1 MKRLLKSLLAMMLCV
16 ILPLSV
22 MACNKKD
29 PQDKQPKPVAIVA
42 VDGVN
47 VQNVIE
53 ALGPI
58 SESEYLTINV
68 DFGMSSTEVYDDN
81 TEMEATSF
89 SAEFKVRKTSSG
101 YDFIAR
107 IVDESMDT
115 YTYEAPNSDLCIVLY
130 YVNGRMVV
138 AYEMAGQV
146 ISAMEA
152 GGKMTFNGLIN
163 ELNREIANDP
173 EVRQIYEQIVAMTEE
188 VKALFEQGVMANL
201 NEELDIDLAEDVNN
215 AFAYF
220 KANSHET
227 LFDLFLKEAG
237 IEKTVAEVEEIIFAV
252 VDELCADNPT
262 LSQFIGRVV
271 AVINE
276 DLAPEEQINLRE
288 ICDAI
293 EAEGLNVTALCQLV
307 NYIAG
312 EEILYEPQEETSL
325 FEYLDNL
332 ASAIRVDQLAQM
344 ILAEEDAT
352 VTDLVADFL
361 NTAKKATLCDV
372 AYEILEMDVSV
383 LDFAA
388 EELWASATLKTDS
401 QSRLTSLS
409 LEYAVDVSIQEGE
422 YDQLIISSMAN
433 LELTISYDKF
443 TTEMVIPQKVLNAI

>member
-1 MKRLLKSLLAMMLCV
+1 
-16 ILPLSV
+16 
-22 MACNKKD
+22 
-29 PQDKQPKPVAIVA
+29 
-42 VDGVN
+42 
-47 VQNVIE
+47 
-53 ALGPI
+53 
-58 SESEYLTINV
+58 
-68 DFGMSSTEVYDDN
+68 MSSTEVYDDN
-81 TEMEATSF
+81 TEMEARSF
-89 SAEFKVRKTSSG
+89 SAEFKVKKTSSG

-173 EVRQIYEQIVAMTEE
+173 EVRKIYEQIVAMTEE

-271 AVINE
+271 AVVNE

-293 EAEGLNVTALCQLV
+293 EAEGLSAAVFCEIV
-307 NYIAG
+307 NYFA
-312 EEILYEPQEETSL
+312 ELEALPAPDANTSL
-325 FEYLDNL
+325 YDYLYSL
-332 ASAIRVDQLAQM
+332 TSTIRVDDLAQ
-344 ILAEEDAT
+344 LVLGSNEVT
-352 VTDLVADFL
+352 VADLVADFL

-372 AYEILEMDVSV
+372 A
-383 LDFAA
+383 
-388 EELWASATLKTDS
+388 
-401 QSRLTSLS
+401 
-409 LEYAVDVSIQEGE
+409 
-422 YDQLIISSMAN
+422 
-433 LELTISYDKF
+433 
-443 TTEMVIPQKVLNAI
+443 

>member
-58 SESEYLTINV
+58 SESEYLTINLE
-68 DFGMSSTEVYDDN
+68 FGMENGEQFVYGGMGDGADS
-81 TEMEATSF
+81 ELLAL
-89 SAEFKVRKTSSG
+89 SAEIKVKKTNSG

-107 IVDESMDT
+107 INDFSM
-115 YTYEAPNSDLCIVLY
+115 EGGMCIVLY
-130 YVNGRMVV
+130 YVDGRMVV

-146 ISAMEA
+146 VSAMEA

-173 EVRQIYEQIVAMTEE
+173 EVRKIYEQIVAMTEE

-215 AFAYF
+215 AFAYI

-237 IEKTVAEVEEIIFAV
+237 IEKTVAEVEEIIFSV

-293 EAEGLNVTALCQLV
+293 EAEGLTVTALCQLV

-409 LEYAVDVSIQEGE
+409 LEYAVDVSMQEGE

>member
-81 TEMEATSF
+81 TEMEARSF
-89 SAEFKVRKTSSG
+89 SAEFKVKKTSSG
-101 YDFIAR
+101 YDFIAK
-107 IVDESMDT
+107 IIDESLIEPGDPSSAISIT
-115 YTYEAPNSDLCIVLY
+115 LY

-201 NEELDIDLAEDVNN
+201 NEALDIDLAEDVNN

-227 LFDLFLKEAG
+227 LFDLFLKEAE

-262 LSQFIGRVV
+262 LAQFIGRVV

-325 FEYLDNL
+325 FEYLNNL

-344 ILAEEDAT
+344 ILADEDAT
-352 VTDLVADFL
+352 VADLVADFL

-372 AYEILEMDVSV
+372 AYEILGMDVSV

-401 QSRLTSLS
+401 QSRLTCLS
-409 LEYAVDVSIQEGE
+409 LEYAVDVSMQEGE

-433 LELTISYDKF
+433 LALTISYDKF